1 LFLFAQGGCVMIS
14 EKVASSEDG
23 LVRHLSEQI
32 QYRTWRRVRDLQ
44 VAVRNGQLVVEGK
57 TPTYYVKQLA
67 LRAICDVV
75 GTAPLA
81 INIEVENNPRPLHL
95 YEVLAG

>member
-1 LFLFAQGGCVMIS
+1 MVTQTAAGFD
-14 EKVASSEDG
+14 DG
-23 LVRHLSEQI
+23 IVKQLSEQI

-44 VAVRNGQLVVEGK
+44 VAVRDGQLVIEGK
-57 TPTYYVKQLA
+57 TPTFYVKQLA
-67 LRAICDVV
+67 LRAIADVV

-95 YEVLAG
+95 YEVIAG